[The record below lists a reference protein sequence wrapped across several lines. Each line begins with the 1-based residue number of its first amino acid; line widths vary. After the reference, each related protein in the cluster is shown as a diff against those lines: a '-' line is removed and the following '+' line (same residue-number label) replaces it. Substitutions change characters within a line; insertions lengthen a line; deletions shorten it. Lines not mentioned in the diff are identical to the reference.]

1 MTHDPHLAE
10 DVLQDT
16 FVQLLI
22 NNVRLAPRKEQTWLY
37 KVARNRCLD
46 LLKKNRKHDE
56 LPPDV
61 PADPDW
67 NRTFIEMISPLTK
80 SEQEIISLKFIG
92 GFSHKEIAHI
102 TGTTVAAAK
111 KRYERAIK
119 KTPGRNG
126 GIIMIEDRLYEAV
139 QELPVPTVSFTTV
152 KERAESISEELGIT
166 IPESLD

>member
-1 MTHDPHLAE
+1 MDENLVYSWYEQYKNGIFRYILSMTHDPHLAE

-22 NNVRLAPRKEQTWLY
+22 SNVRPAPGKEQAWLY

-46 LLKKNRKHDE
+46 ILKKNRKHNE

-61 PADPDW
+61 PAEPDW

-80 SEQEIISLKFIG
+80 QEQEIISLKFIG

-119 KTPGRNG
+119 K
-126 GIIMIEDRLYEAV
+126 L
-139 QELPVPTVSFTTV
+139 
-152 KERAESISEELGIT
+152 RAEMEVS
-166 IPESLD
+166 

>member
-1 MTHDPHLAE
+1 MLSMTHDPHLAE

-22 NNVRLAPRKEQTWLY
+22 SNVRLAPGKEQTWLY

-92 GFSHKEIAHI
+92 GFL
-102 TGTTVAAAK
+102 
-111 KRYERAIK
+111 IK
-119 KTPGRNG
+119 KLHTSP
-126 GIIMIEDRLYEAV
+126 
-139 QELPVPTVSFTTV
+139 
-152 KERAESISEELGIT
+152 ER
-166 IPESLD
+166 P

>member
-1 MTHDPHLAE
+1 MDENLVYSWYEQYKNGIFRYILSMTHDPHLAE

-22 NNVRLAPRKEQTWLY
+22 SNVHLAAGKEQAWLY

-46 LLKKNRKHDE
+46 ILKKDRKQNE

-61 PADPDW
+61 PAEPDW
-67 NRTFIEMISPLTK
+67 NRTFIEMISPLPK
-80 SEQEIISLKFIG
+80 REQEIISLKFIG

-102 TGTTVAAAK
+102 TGTTVAASK

-119 KTPGRNG
+119 K
-126 GIIMIEDRLYEAV
+126 L
-139 QELPVPTVSFTTV
+139 
-152 KERAESISEELGIT
+152 RAEMEVSS
-166 IPESLD
+166 